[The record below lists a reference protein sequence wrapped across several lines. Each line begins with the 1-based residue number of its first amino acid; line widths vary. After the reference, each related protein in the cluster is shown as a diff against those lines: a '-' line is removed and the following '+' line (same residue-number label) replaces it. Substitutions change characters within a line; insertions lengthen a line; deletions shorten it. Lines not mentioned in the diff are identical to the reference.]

1 MLFKNGLSV
10 CLQHPVPGA
19 FFLGV
24 AVELVRS
31 DRQSGDFLCEVTR
44 HRTQANHLRRRHGA
58 ELGLFVGLGGGK
70 SVLQAQIV
78 HGVAVP

>member
-1 MLFKNGLSV
+1 MFENGLSV

-31 DRQSGDFLCEVTR
+31 YSESGNPFREVARDRTKAD
-44 HRTQANHLRRRHGA
+44 HLRRGHGA